1 MRNGEVA
8 MKSVFD
14 GLNPIK
20 AWMKSLSDEIHFVGV
35 IAFLREEG
43 GPSLTVEGE
52 CENLKSDVTLR

>member
-1 MRNGEVA
+1 

-14 GLNPIK
+14 GLNSIK
-20 AWMKSLSDEIHFVGV
+20 VWMKSLSDEIHFVGV